1 MSSGEG
7 PHEGETK
14 GHTFRPQSHAC
25 CSAARRRRHFG
36 RDPRPSMQQQVPDE
50 LPAVSIASGRP
61 LDGRLGPAIEMNKHT
76 YLTALSGGWRSHTA
90 MRQQASVVGYWFQ
103 VCSKPHE
110 VIWVESISVVPS
122 MVRSRSRVAG
132 CQHQQMFGWGWVW
145 GQCSKN
151 PRVKSLSSC
160 IFIVTVWVDLQVGS
174 VWDFYC

>member
-1 MSSGEG
+1 MYIPVGWRE
-7 PHEGETK
+7 
-14 GHTFRPQSHAC
+14 R
-25 CSAARRRRHFG
+25 SASARNG
-36 RDPRPSMQQQVPDE
+36 R
-50 LPAVSIASGRP
+50 VSRSRNGYIYCIVGFLNIS
-61 LDGRLGPAIEMNKHT
+61 
-76 YLTALSGGWRSHTA
+76 TALSGGWRSHTA

-151 PRVKSLSSC
+151 PRVKSLSLC

>member
-1 MSSGEG
+1 MFSADWGTLDCRRLSVCVCVSRAVPGAVPTSLMPKRTI
-7 PHEGETK
+7 PHQ
-14 GHTFRPQSHAC
+14 RSALC
-25 CSAARRRRHFG
+25 AARSR
-36 RDPRPSMQQQVPDE
+36 
-50 LPAVSIASGRP
+50 
-61 LDGRLGPAIEMNKHT
+61 
-76 YLTALSGGWRSHTA
+76 TALSGGCRSHTA

-151 PRVKSLSSC
+151 PRVKLLSSC